1 MKKSKGRSA
10 TAITIDE
17 TSVEISREE
26 AKESV
31 LKLFEEK
38 GELDYIDIASTLD
51 LDLKLIVEICSEL
64 VQEKRIEEIE

>member
-10 TAITIDE
+10 TVFTVDE
-17 TSVEISREE
+17 ASVEISREE
-26 AKESV
+26 AKKKV

-38 GELDYIDIASTLD
+38 GELDYVDIASALD

-64 VQEKRIEEIE
+64 EREKRIEEID